1 MFRALIAST
10 ALGLMALPAFA
21 GPEAEAVIEGAAKH
35 IADPQKGRETLRQSM
50 DLDTVANFTLGK
62 YARRVTDQE
71 RSRFADAFET
81 YLLSSFEDQRE
92 KFRDAE
98 ITVTGSKDRTPTDSI
113 VETRVVRP
121 GEAPQT
127 VRWRVIEKNGDW
139 RVVDV
144 EVLGLSWTV
153 RAPRLMMRSTPSIP
167 DLESGQA
174 ASSTT
179 ASSSSDLS

>member
-1 MFRALIAST
+1 M
-10 ALGLMALPAFA
+10 
-21 GPEAEAVIEGAAKH
+21 
-35 IADPQKGRETLRQSM
+35 
-50 DLDTVANFTLGK
+50 
-62 YARRVTDQE
+62 
-71 RSRFADAFET
+71 
-81 YLLSSFEDQRE
+81 SSFEDQRE

-144 EVLGLSWTV
+144 EVLGLWLAIEQ
-153 RAPRLMMRSTPSIP
+153 RAQIAAIMDRPRATIDDAINALNS
-167 DLESGQA
+167 
-174 ASSTT
+174 
-179 ASSSSDLS
+179 